1 MTAPISDNQREQI
14 EELIE
19 SAEDQLEAIR
29 AGLNAE
35 DYGAAHRAA
44 DGMVEAVGQVR
55 GLVPG
60 EGES

>member
-1 MTAPISDNQREQI
+1 MATTIPDKQREQI
-14 EELIE
+14 EEIIE

-44 DGMVEAVGQVR
+44 GEVVAAVGHVA
-55 GLVPG
+55 GLIPV
-60 EGES
+60 EGE